1 MLSVLNQSSNSYPRI
16 HYVHELQKGA
26 ANRQFVKLLMVA
38 TSQNVNKYGLK
49 SDLLL
54 IHYYLFIIIN

>member
-49 SDLLL
+49 KWFIINSL
-54 IHYYLFIIIN
+54 LFIYYN